1 MSVVKSLFGKV
12 TEEIPEFCN
21 SVGNS
26 FTCIGILLKV
36 APQEILRN
44 FLLTGVVGLQST
56 GCNTTKNEL
65 LTKFLKD
72 VLKIL
77 ENFQGELCDWVLF

>member
-1 MSVVKSLFGKV
+1 MVKSIFGKV
-12 TEEIPEFCN
+12 IEEIPEFCN
-21 SVGNS
+21 SAGNS

-36 APQEILRN
+36 GPQEILRN

-56 GCNTTKNEL
+56 GCNITKNEL

-77 ENFQGELCDWVLF
+77 ENFQGELCNWILF